1 MVAVVVIVI
10 IIIGDRTE
18 VWAVSGLRTIHSFM

>member
-10 IIIGDRTE
+10 IALIVCTVVPWCADIDR
-18 VWAVSGLRTIHSFM
+18 